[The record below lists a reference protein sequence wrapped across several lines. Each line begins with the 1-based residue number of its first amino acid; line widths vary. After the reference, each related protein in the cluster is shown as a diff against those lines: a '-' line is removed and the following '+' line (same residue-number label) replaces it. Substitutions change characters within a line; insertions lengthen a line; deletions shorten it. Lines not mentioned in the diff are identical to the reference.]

1 MLRVDDLVTNLEN
14 FRLTAD
20 FEIKEGSHISIVGPS
35 GAGKSTFLNVLAGFI
50 PLSAGNIEWNKSDI
64 TKLEPGQRPI
74 SILFQDYNLFSHL
87 NIIENVAIGLT
98 PNLKMNS
105 IQSEIVDSVINEVGL
120 SKFKFQKPSQLSG
133 GQMTRVS
140 LARAMVR
147 SKPILLLD
155 EAFSGLGPA
164 LRSEMIK
171 LIKNH
176 VVKKNI
182 TLLMVSHHIKD
193 AVELNQK
200 VLFVSEGQFTKLMS
214 LNEFINSADKK
225 IRDYIGI

>member
-1 MLRVDDLVTNLEN
+1 MLRVDDLVINLEN
-14 FRLTAD
+14 FRLTAN

-50 PLSAGNIEWNKSDI
+50 PLAAGNIEWNKSDI

-98 PNLKMNS
+98 PNLKMNA
-105 IQSEIVDSVINEVGL
+105 IQSDLVDSVINEVGL
-120 SKFKFQKPSQLSG
+120 SNFKFKRPSQLSG

-200 VLFVSEGQFTKLMS
+200 VLFVTEGQFMKPIS
-214 LNEFINSADKK
+214 LKEFVNSSDKN
-225 IRDYIGI
+225 IRDYIGV